1 MKLISIGQL
10 EGHHYKP
17 RIDMEVLAAHSEGII
32 CLSACLGGEVP
43 QHLLHGRDEEAR
55 KAALRY
61 KAIFGED
68 FYLELQDHG
77 ISEQRESIPS

>member
-1 MKLISIGQL
+1 MKLVSIGHL
-10 EGHHYKP
+10 EGQHYKP
-17 RIDMEVLAAHSEGII
+17 RIDMEALAAHAEGII

-43 QHLLHGRDEEAR
+43 QHLLHGRDDEAR

-61 KAIFGED
+61 KEIFGGD

-77 ISEQRESIPS
+77 IPEQKESIRS